1 MLVKDLITQLEA
13 LITERDAN
21 PEYKA
26 MMGEAD
32 IVIDMFRWDEDRGAF
47 NYIGFSQDVKIT
59 KSADGVYDILTAI
72 EDDVVEEGS
81 IDSQM
86 EAMENEGGQ

>member
-1 MLVKDLITQLEA
+1 MLVRDLITQLEA
-13 LITERDAN
+13 LIVANDAD
-21 PEYKA
+21 PEWKA
-26 MMGEAD
+26 MMGEATV
-32 IVIDMFRWDEDRGAF
+32 VIDMFRWDEDRGAF
-47 NYIGFSQDVKIT
+47 NYIGFSQDVRIT

-86 EAMENEGGQ
+86 EVMENEGG